1 MRAFDIGRLFSQQSP
16 HLLRIA
22 INHLC
27 MNGNEPTA
35 RALFDDLQIVP
46 IWTWLLVGRRSA
58 SPPIFGDLSPRLY
71 HRLPVA
77 TFPIGCHSWR
87 GRGVAARLELGHQL
101 EGHFFLRFGNG
112 PSNAQPT
119 L

>member
-35 RALFDDLQIVP
+35 RSLFDDLQRVP
-46 IWTWLLVGRRSA
+46 IWTRLLVGRRSA
-58 SPPIFGDLSPRLY
+58 SPPIFGDLSPRLS
-71 HRLPVA
+71 HRL
-77 TFPIGCHSWR
+77 S
-87 GRGVAARLELGHQL
+87 ARLP
-101 EGHFFLRFGNG
+101 F
-112 PSNAQPT
+112 PSVAIAGGVVGWPCALSWAINSRAT
-119 L
+119 SSSVLAMAR